1 MMTFNI
7 QRNVLALVF
16 VLCVSVLVLFYAN
29 DSMSVIYSS
38 LLKIENDPLDKS
50 ESPSKVYSLS
60 LTVSSR
66 GKLFSGQ
73 FKMQNFESR
82 SFRWSCQTILP
93 EKKLPTLYATGTAN
107 PHHDK
112 FQRRHSSCE
121 HWSHAMVLIRKNLVL
136 LR

>member
-82 SFRWSCQTILP
+82 SFR
-93 EKKLPTLYATGTAN
+93 
-107 PHHDK
+107 
-112 FQRRHSSCE
+112 
-121 HWSHAMVLIRKNLVL
+121 
-136 LR
+136 